1 MVTLLDLLI
10 EIANIGFNRGVSI
23 SNLFGDY
30 LQTQDQVLLPDFR
43 VSVGLMSQN
52 IDYIVHINF

>member
-1 MVTLLDLLI
+1 LFDLLI
-10 EIANIGFNRGVSI
+10 EIANIGFNRGLGI

-43 VSVGLMSQN
+43 VSVRLMSQN